1 MALEALESELSPDVP
16 FEKAPLRPTLTH
28 PPLQRISHIFNAY
41 QLWGAQSEQVQQQVI
56 QLLDQYPAPLMELAI
71 AEVLVQQWL
80 TALFPRG
87 TQFIDR
93 VHQWLD
99 ACATVGISLTVLPPQ
114 FQAITGLEPHGV
126 YSQLPKFLVW
136 DGDRLHFPR
145 RSDTAPCASHD

>member
-1 MALEALESELSPDVP
+1 MALEPALNQGTPRQEL
-16 FEKAPLRPTLTH
+16 PLKTALTH
-28 PPLQRISHIFNAY
+28 QPLQRISHIFNAY
-41 QLWGAQSEQVQQQVI
+41 QLWGSQSERVQQQVT
-56 QLLDQYPAPLMELAI
+56 QLLAQYPAPLMELAI

-99 ACATVGISLTVLPPQ
+99 TCATVGVSLTVLPPQ

-126 YSQLPKFLVW
+126 YSQLPKFLIW